1 MRMFLTRS
9 TSGLDPV
16 GLVAIVSVPCCVGG
30 MKHVPVGISTGAL
43 HAAVRAGGPWRRRAG
58 GPVRQPRQS
67 RSPAAETRHSIGA
80 RSYVA
85 GETLAETEGA
95 MSRLETR
102 HFSST

>member
-16 GLVAIVSVPCCVGG
+16 GLVAIVSVPCCVAG

-43 HAAVRAGGPWRRRAG
+43 HAALGAGGPRRRRAG

-67 RSPAAETRHSIGA
+67 RLPAAETRHNIDA

-85 GETLAETEGA
+85 GETIAETGGGYVQA
-95 MSRLETR
+95 RNKAFFK
-102 HFSST
+102 H